1 MVSKANWKAFAAIVL
16 VAALFVTSGSW
27 VMASNMGFK
36 INKQLSTFFST
47 GNLNNVTWVSI
58 PYNNPYTTFG
68 GVCRAVAQGSN
79 VPFSAAMISLV
90 NVEETLVAVGA
101 QAALNGQARNQN
113 CLTCCPTV
121 ACAGVGGNC
130 GRNIVQNQDN
140 AGALQPGMSGS
151 NGGLAGVKIRVTGNT
166 AASPSSVVL
175 VGSSLETQ
183 NTPRLIPN
191 AVDVGPVC
199 AGNTSNNWISV
210 PYHTTL
216 TTAAE
221 VCTALGTTTLA
232 TAVRITRISP
242 TGVAGNFN
250 CGTTLPSASNFNLVI
265 GEGIRVCDTAAP
277 TTNLPSAAPGG
288 ILIPHF

>member
-1 MVSKANWKAFAAIVL
+1 MISKANWKAYLAMVL
-16 VAALFVTSGSW
+16 AVALFVASGSA

-36 INKQLSTFFST
+36 INKQLATFFTT
-47 GNLNNVTWVSI
+47 GNLNNVSWVSI

-90 NVEETLVAVGA
+90 NVEEFLVATGG
-101 QAALNGQARNQN
+101 QAALNGTTRSQN
-113 CLTCCPTV
+113 CLTCCPTS
-121 ACAGVGGNC
+121 ACAGAGGNC
-130 GRNIVQNQDN
+130 PRNIVQNQDN
-140 AGALQPGMSGS
+140 AGVLQPGMSGS
-151 NGGLAGVKIRVTGNT
+151 NGGLAGVRIRITGNT

-183 NTPRLIPN
+183 NTPKLIPN
-191 AVDVGPVC
+191 SIDGGPACV
-199 AGNTSNNWISV
+199 GNTSNNWVSV

-221 VCTALGTTTLA
+221 LCTALGTTTLA
-232 TAVRITRISP
+232 TAVRINRIAP
-242 TGVAGNFN
+242 NGALGAFN

-265 GEGIRVCDTAAP
+265 GEAIRVCDTAAP
-277 TTNLPSAAPGG
+277 LTNLPGAAPGG